1 MTSTRTDRST
11 ATTAATGTTADEA
24 PAHPLSLS
32 AFRTL
37 KNLVTC
43 YAGLSVATLAVAY
56 LLRAHSDLVTA
67 TVWVRGGIVALTS
80 LLMLSFVTRSARGS
94 RGAFRR
100 LRIASGAMVVAIAVI
115 VSLPG
120 FLPLW
125 MRIEQGLCGVLL
137 LGVVAVANGRQ
148 LRAAFAA

>member
-1 MTSTRTDRST
+1 MTTEAITHPRSQ
-11 ATTAATGTTADEA
+11 A
-24 PAHPLSLS
+24 
-32 AFRTL
+32 AFRSLRT
-37 KNLVTC
+37 LVTA
-43 YAGLSVATLAVAY
+43 YAGLSAATLVVAY
-56 LLRAHSDLVTA
+56 LLRGHADLVTA
-67 TVWVRGGIVALTS
+67 TVWVRGGIVTLAS
-80 LLMLSFVTRSARGS
+80 LLMLAFVTRSARGS

-100 LRIASGAMVVAIAVI
+100 LRITSAVMAVAVAVI

-148 LRAAFAA
+148 LRGVFAAR